1 MRSATLEIWQTIP
14 QHVKASDACDHDL
27 VVRAQCGD
35 REAFNGLVR
44 RYHVRIFNTVY
55 ALVGDRDDADDLA
68 QEIFLKAY
76 RSLPSFRGK
85 SQFYTW
91 LYRIGIN
98 CWKDWLKSPKQRTG
112 MWESVETCED
122 YVLQCSDQ
130 EAADARVENGE
141 FRSLLER
148 ALADL
153 PAEQRA
159 AVVLREIDGLDYEE
173 IAQALRCSLGT
184 VKSRLCRARMRLKEL
199 WETRYRGQWDGKQ

>member
-1 MRSATLEIWQTIP
+1 MRSATLEIWQPVP
-14 QHVKASDACDHDL
+14 QRVEASNACDHDL
-27 VVRAQCGD
+27 VVRAQRGD
-35 REAFNGLVR
+35 REAFNELVR

-98 CWKDWLKSPKQRTG
+98 CWKDWLKSPKQRMG
-112 MWESVETCED
+112 MWESVEACED
-122 YVLQCSDQ
+122 YVLHCSDQ

-141 FRSLLER
+141 LRSLLEQ

-159 AVVLREIDGLDYEE
+159 AVVLREIDGLGYEE

-184 VKSRLCRARMRLKEL
+184 VKSRICRARMRLKAL
-199 WETRYRGQWDGKQ
+199 WETRYRGHWEGQP